1 MSLNWS
7 GVKSANAFR
16 LATLRCHFLRA
27 ATIIATLLG
36 QDPNACLSGALMP
49 A

>member
-1 MSLNWS
+1 MSLSWS
-7 GVKSANAFR
+7 GVRSANAFR

-27 ATIIATLLG
+27 AKMIATLFGLNLNNC
-36 QDPNACLSGALMP
+36 PFGALMP

>member
-1 MSLNWS
+1 MSLSWS
-7 GVKSANAFR
+7 GVRSANAFR

-27 ATIIATLLG
+27 ATMIATLFGL
-36 QDPNACLSGALMP
+36 NRNTCLSGALMP

>member
-1 MSLNWS
+1 MSLSWS
-7 GVKSANAFR
+7 GVRSANAFR

-27 ATIIATLLG
+27 ATMIATLFAP
-36 QDPNACLSGALMP
+36 DPNTGLSGALMP